1 MMKRCRSAPRN
12 IVITGASSGL
22 GASLA
27 QAYAAPGVT
36 LGLIGRSETRL
47 EAIAGRCRT
56 AGAAVETAS
65 LDVADAAGVETY
77 LARFDAGTPIDLLI
91 ANAGTSSGIA
101 ADGVAE
107 GVDAATRQIR
117 TNLLGAINTVEPVI
131 PMLRQRGS
139 GQIVLVASLAGYRG
153 LPYSP
158 GYSASKAGVRA
169 YGEGLRALLAPAGV
183 AVSVVI
189 PGFFESPMTDR
200 FIGAHPLVLSL
211 SQATRIVRNGIERRR
226 ARIVFPRLLA
236 AGLRFCDLAP
246 AFLGDRILRAFRF
259 HIIPPGSG

>member
-1 MMKRCRSAPRN
+1 MKRRRGAPRS

-27 QAYAAPGVT
+27 RAYAAPGVT
-36 LGLIGRSETRL
+36 LALIGRSEPRL
-47 EAIAGRCRT
+47 EAVADSCRNI
-56 AGAAVETAS
+56 GAAVETAS
-65 LDVADAAGVETY
+65 LDVADAAA
-77 LARFDAGTPIDLLI
+77 LATFLLRFDADTPIDLLI

-101 ADGVAE
+101 ADGAAE
-107 GVDAATRQIR
+107 GVEAATRQVH
-117 TNLLGAINTVEPVI
+117 TNLLGAINTVEPII
-131 PMLRQRGS
+131 PMLRRRGN

-183 AVSVVI
+183 AVSIVC

-200 FIGAHPLVLSL
+200 FIGAHPFVLSL
-211 SQATRIVRNGIERRR
+211 DRATRIVRKGIERRS

-246 AFLGDRILRAFRF
+246 AFLGDPILRAFRF
-259 HIIPPGSG
+259 HIVPPGNS